1 MKEVKTQKR
10 YKCDFCKK
18 RGIVRTMK
26 FHEKNCYRNPRRVCS
41 ACNNTGKYE
50 YDTGDDNS
58 TMVEVICHYCE
69 KFDPQKIEDIKEY
82 ELSLQ
87 DKPLTDKD

>member
-26 FHEKNCYRNPRRVCS
+26 FHEQNCYRNPRRVCS
-41 ACNNTGKYE
+41 TCNNTGKYE
-50 YDTGDDNS
+50 YDAGDDNS
-58 TMVEVICHYCE
+58 TMVEATCPYCE
-69 KFDPQKIEDIKEY
+69 KFDKQKLEDIKEY
-82 ELSLQ
+82 ELSSL
-87 DKPLTDKD
+87 DKPDKE